1 MFCSFTTSQIEYL
14 KEALDTPK
22 IPIKKARLTWEG
34 SASEINSKKLA
45 DYGFVV
51 WKAPNTVLL
60 KEGDIS
66 KEMYFVLEGT
76 VKVTVGGTEV
86 AQIESGQF
94 FGEMSMVD
102 GLPRT
107 ATITT
112 VTDCKL
118 LEIDNKNFYTVIQTE
133 PSIAIKMLE
142 TVIKRFRAQN
152 EILSKSI
159 WQNN

>member
-1 MFCSFTTSQIEYL
+1 
-14 KEALDTPK
+14 
-22 IPIKKARLTWEG
+22 
-34 SASEINSKKLA
+34 
-45 DYGFVV
+45 
-51 WKAPNTVLL
+51 
-60 KEGDIS
+60 
-66 KEMYFVLEGT
+66 
-76 VKVTVGGTEV
+76 
-86 AQIESGQF
+86 
-94 FGEMSMVD
+94 MVD